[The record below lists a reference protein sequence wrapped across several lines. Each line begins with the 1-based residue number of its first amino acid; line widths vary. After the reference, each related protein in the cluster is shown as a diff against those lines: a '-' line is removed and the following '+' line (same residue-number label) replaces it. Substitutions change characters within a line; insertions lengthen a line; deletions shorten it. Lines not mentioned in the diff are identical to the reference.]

1 MCENDAN
8 FDTLKLYD
16 ARHSTGQRLEIL
28 KVHLTQINMSMRL
41 KFKVSLILYWKM
53 HKGMVISKIKKR
65 YSKFISHTN
74 CLI

>member
-16 ARHSTGQRLEIL
+16 ARHSTGQRLESKLETIL

-41 KFKVSLILYWKM
+41 KFKVSLILY
-53 HKGMVISKIKKR
+53 
-65 YSKFISHTN
+65 
-74 CLI
+74 